1 MNPLQFLKNKVK
13 DVAAAGFN
21 RLPDRGNLFLRYM
34 TGLGDRNLD
43 LDDSTLASIRESTV
57 RLPKEA
63 YARENMREVFGGPWS
78 PDHPMGNTYLEPI
91 PRPWAIEPR
100 SGPVDPYGKG
110 YGANVA
116 HTLGRF
122 NSTVNPERTNINI
135 QDTYD
140 MVNEV
145 EDPDLVSGKFQP
157 RKALDALKLAVQ
169 SKNLPDVGRS
179 ALYLS
184 PFKPKPFP
192 VNIDIPYSGDIN
204 NKEVYR

>member
-43 LDDSTLASIRESTV
+43 LDDSTLSSIRESTV

-63 YARENMREVFGGPWS
+63 YAPENMREVFPGPLAA
-78 PDHPMGNTYLEPI
+78 DHPMGNTYFEPI

-110 YGANVA
+110 YGASVA

-122 NSTVNPERTNINI
+122 NAQVNPERTNINI
-135 QDTYD
+135 RDTYD
-140 MVNEV
+140 MVNEL

-157 RKALDALKLAVQ
+157 RKAFTHLRNAIQ
-169 SKNLPDVGRS
+169 NKNLSNVGRS

-184 PFKPKPFP
+184 PFKPRPFDID
-192 VNIDIPYSGDIN
+192 IDIPYSGAIN